1 MKNLKFLGTILMI
14 ILSVSQVCL
23 GQVNNSGSG
32 QELNEK
38 DDLANELPPLGNL
51 IDIALQNSPLLKY
64 NDNVIDQGER
74 EVKLEKRSWH
84 DRISVLGNYSQGDQA
99 LLIGSQ
105 TSGGGFGGNALNGWR
120 LGANVN
126 IPLSTVTTRR
136 LRIQIAELQ
145 VDAARNQ
152 KDEIERQ
159 VKNQV
164 ILEYYQLISAYRIMK
179 IKSGARES
187 AVLQRT
193 LAETYFSEGSISLE
207 DYSNVDQIGAN
218 VEVDYEMA
226 KSEYLAK
233 YRQFEQLLGVSLD
246 DLKR

>member
-1 MKNLKFLGTILMI
+1 MNNLKFLGI
-14 ILSVSQVCL
+14 ILGLLLSMSQRGL
-23 GQVNNSGSG
+23 GQVNNSQDLGAG
-32 QELNEK
+32 E
-38 DDLANELPPLGNL
+38 DLANELPPLGNL

-64 NDNVIDQGER
+64 NDNVIEQGER
-74 EVKLEKRSWH
+74 EIKLEKRSWQ
-84 DRISVLGNYSQGDQA
+84 DRISIIGNYSQGDQA

-105 TSGGGFGGNALNGWR
+105 SGGFGGNALNGWR
-120 LGANVN
+120 LGANVI
-126 IPLSTVTTRR
+126 IPISTVTTRR
-136 LRIQIAELQ
+136 LRVQISELQ

-152 KDEIERQ
+152 KDEVERQ

-164 ILEYYQLISAYRIMK
+164 ILEYYQLITAYRVMK

-218 VEVDYEMA
+218 VEVDFEMA
-226 KSEYLAK
+226 QSEYLAK
-233 YRQFEQLLGVSLD
+233 YRQFEQLLGVSLE

>member
-1 MKNLKFLGTILMI
+1 MKNLKFLGILMI

-23 GQVNNSGSG
+23 GQVNNNGSG
-32 QELNEK
+32 QELNEGT
-38 DDLANELPPLGNL
+38 DLANELPPLGNL
-51 IDIALQNSPLLKY
+51 IDLAIQNSPLLKY
-64 NDNVIDQGER
+64 NDNIIDQGER
-74 EVKLEKRSWH
+74 EIKLEKRNWH
-84 DRISVLGNYSQGDQA
+84 DRISILGNYSQGDQA

-105 TSGGGFGGNALNGWR
+105 SGGGFGGNALNGWR
-120 LGANVN
+120 LAANVN
-126 IPLSTVTTRR
+126 VPLSTVTTRK

-152 KDEIERQ
+152 KEEIERQ

-164 ILEYYQLISAYRIMK
+164 ILEYYQLVSAYRIMK